1 MTDLEEM
8 RFEVRSREFNK
19 IISEIPEGADEAW
32 SLLDQRK
39 FEIMDSVVGKDKK
52 AEALDRV
59 LWETDRIYP
68 RAHNAYCE
76 TMKQRV
82 ELTNKKDQDKL
93 LNLAQLTSMHSRN
106 AEFEKYGAVIY
117 EIYQK
122 LSPSNKKTFPYAK
135 AAHAYRKN
143 VLTAQNKAE
152 REEIEQELV
161 KIDFFID
168 YEETPTDK
176 KLSLIDEA
184 IDLIRE
190 KHFGHVKANEYKRDY
205 CNKAVAICR
214 QAGYRQDAIEYY
226 TAQAFNF
233 QRKADNA
240 FLHTP
245 QGNTEANRRRYM
257 EKYRTDRPRD

>member
-8 RFEVRSREFNK
+8 RFDIRCKEFNK

-32 SLLDQRK
+32 SLLEQRQ
-39 FEIMDSVVGKDKK
+39 FEITDALVDKDKK
-52 AEALDRV
+52 AEAFDRV
-59 LWETDRIYP
+59 LWEMDRIYP

-76 TMKQRV
+76 TMKLRV

-93 LNLAQLTSMHSRN
+93 LDLAQLTSMHSRN
-106 AEFEKYGAVIY
+106 ADFQKYGAVMY

-122 LSPSNKKTFPYAK
+122 LSPNNKKTFPYAK
-135 AAHAYRKN
+135 AAHTYRKS

-152 REEIEQELV
+152 REEIEKELAR
-161 KIDFFID
+161 IDFFIEA
-168 YEETPTDK
+168 EETPTDK

-190 KHFGHVKANEYKRDY
+190 KHFGFVKANEHKRNY
-205 CNKAVAICR
+205 CHLAVDICR
-214 QAGYRQDAIEYY
+214 HAGFRQDDIEYY
-226 TAQAFNF
+226 SAQAFNF

-245 QGNTEANRRRYM
+245 QGNTEANRQHYM
-257 EKYRTDRPRD
+257 EKYRTDKHEY